1 MGSPEADAASLPPTA
16 VPTPP
21 GGSGMEVAPYTRLSP
36 AEQSK
41 VQEIREAIDLDD
53 PQAVL
58 QFGLPAQNRIAAFA
72 DTLLAD
78 VRAKDTGYVGEAL
91 NGLLQRVK
99 DVDVQALSA
108 SAEGS
113 RIPLIGRF
121 LDSFGRFT
129 QRYQKLSVEID
140 QILDA
145 LERSRMNLLRDV
157 TVLQK
162 MYELNLEY
170 LKQLDL
176 FIAAGEKEL
185 EEAQTTA
192 LPALEAE
199 AAVTRDPL
207 HAQQV
212 ADLRQTLNRFEKRL
226 HDLKLS
232 RMVSIQTA
240 PQIRLIQNNNQA
252 LVEKIQTSITTT
264 VPLWKN
270 QIIIALTLYR
280 QRKSLELQ
288 QEVSKTTNELLAK
301 NAELLRQSSGAV
313 ARESERGVV
322 DVETLKKVN
331 DELLA
336 TIEETLQIQAEGRV
350 ARQVAEVELR
360 RLEDELKAKM
370 IEVRR

>member
-1 MGSPEADAASLPPTA
+1 MGSPEAES
-16 VPTPP
+16 TPGTLSSTPQP
-21 GGSGMEVAPYTRLSP
+21 GTEITPYQRLSP
-36 AEQSK
+36 AEQTK
-41 VQEIREAIDLDD
+41 VQEIQNALDLED

-58 QFGLPAQNRIAAFA
+58 QFGLPAQNRIASFA

-78 VRAKDTGYVGEAL
+78 VKAKDTGYVGETL
-91 NGLLQRVK
+91 NGLLARVK
-99 DVDVQALSA
+99 EIDIDSLS
-108 SAEGS
+108 SGAEGS

-121 LDSFGRFT
+121 LDSFSRFT
-129 QRYQKLSVEID
+129 QRYQKLSVEIE

-145 LERSRMNLLRDV
+145 LEKSRMNLLRDV

-176 FIAAGEKEL
+176 FIAAGDKEL
-185 EEAQTTA
+185 EEAQTKI
-192 LPALEAE
+192 LPSLEAQ

-207 HAQQV
+207 DAQRLS
-212 ADLRQTLNRFEKRL
+212 DFKQTLNRFEKRL

-232 RMVSIQTA
+232 RMISIQTA

-264 VPLWKN
+264 IPLWKN
-270 QIIIALTLYR
+270 QIVIAITLYR
-280 QRKSLELQ
+280 QKKSLQLQ

-301 NAELLRQSSGAV
+301 NAEMLRQSSGAI
-313 ARESERGVV
+313 ARETERGVV

-336 TIEETLQIQAEGRV
+336 TIEDTLRIQAEGRV
-350 ARQVAEVELR
+350 ARQQAEVELR

-370 IEVRR
+370 IEARR

>member
-1 MGSPEADAASLPPTA
+1 
-16 VPTPP
+16 
-21 GGSGMEVAPYTRLSP
+21 MEVAPYTRLSP

-41 VQEIREAIDLDD
+41 VQEIREAIDLND

-99 DVDVQALSA
+99 DVDVDALSA

-129 QRYQKLSVEID
+129 QRYRKLSVEIE

-185 EEAQTTA
+185 EEAQTTV
-192 LPALEAE
+192 LPVLEAE

-207 HAQQV
+207 HAQKV

-280 QRKSLELQ
+280 QRRSLELQ

-313 ARESERGVV
+313 ARETERGVV

-350 ARQVAEVELR
+350 ARQAAEVELR
-360 RLEDELKAKM
+360 RLEDELKGKM
-370 IEVRR
+370 IEARR